1 MASPQARPS
10 ARNRRRQRSTRLTV
24 AAALVGIAALVV
36 LGAVVSGTPLL
47 VTIAAVLAVV
57 LGAAAARITHAELV
71 IARREAAADR
81 AAQAQAYRDLTA
93 VRTAEN
99 AAFAESMRARQEY
112 NEGVILE
119 LEDALGAAQQRAG
132 EATRRLSHEARRA
145 KTAERDGRDAVI
157 RIEQSR
163 AEAEAR
169 AAVAVLRVADLEQ
182 QLDVVRA
189 ELHTAT
195 TAWHAAEDRKRA

>member
-24 AAALVGIAALVV
+24 AAALVVLAAVVV

-57 LGAAAARITHAELV
+57 LGAAATRITHAELV
-71 IARREAAADR
+71 DARREAARDR
-81 AAQAQAYRDLTA
+81 AAQAQAYRDLTS

-99 AAFAESMRARQEY
+99 AAFATTMQTRLEHH
-112 NEGVILE
+112 EGVILE
-119 LEDALGAAQQRAG
+119 LEDALAAAQMRVG
-132 EATRRLSHEARRA
+132 EATRKLSAEARRA
-145 KTAERDGRDAVI
+145 DVAEREGRDAVV

-169 AAVAVLRVADLEQ
+169 ASAAILRVAELEQ
-182 QLDVVRA
+182 QLDLVRA
-189 ELHTAT
+189 ELTTVT
-195 TAWHAAEDRKRA
+195 TAWHAEEARKRA